1 MKTIKIENMKKTR
14 AKRYLF
20 FAGILILICV
30 LMLYNAISKNNFYK
44 NATFEQ
50 VQGEVVNIEI
60 EEATD
65 TTSEYYVITLK
76 DQTEPLKLAT
86 EYNPDLK
93 KIKDN
98 AKAGDIIE
106 LTYDKDLLTIYRA
119 KVGETQL
126 YDIIADTMKSN
137 DNMVVFY
144 IFVAV
149 VAIAMGVVNFI
160 TFKKE
165 PNTTE
170 IDYIKYIIN
179 NNQAI
184 TTGMLKN
191 NSKSLHLIRMD
202 GILNKC
208 LVGAMLI
215 ILFIMLLG
223 KTFGE
228 NQTLLLIICL
238 CGLALL
244 FVIYILIK
252 PRMYS
257 KHLDTFVNDYI
268 DAIKTGEQ
276 KEERTLFLKKEGLK
290 VQKDDKQYF
299 FDYHELNLFAV
310 AAYSKTNAPV
320 NIFIC
325 SFLPDKEEYAEV
337 QDFIIP
343 LSRDIYQDIIDNSIL
358 VEGFEELFNNLLSE
372 CQENIKE
379 VKDGCFVKYYN

>member
-1 MKTIKIENMKKTR
+1 
-14 AKRYLF
+14 
-20 FAGILILICV
+20 
-30 LMLYNAISKNNFYK
+30 
-44 NATFEQ
+44 
-50 VQGEVVNIEI
+50 
-60 EEATD
+60 
-65 TTSEYYVITLK
+65 
-76 DQTEPLKLAT
+76 
-86 EYNPDLK
+86 
-93 KIKDN
+93 
-98 AKAGDIIE
+98 
-106 LTYDKDLLTIYRA
+106 
-119 KVGETQL
+119 
-126 YDIIADTMKSN
+126 MKSN

-149 VAIAMGVVNFI
+149 VAITMGVLNII

-184 TTGMLKN
+184 TTAMLKN
-191 NSKSLHLIRMD
+191 DSKSLHLVRMD
-202 GILNKC
+202 GIINKC
-208 LVGAMLI
+208 LIGAMLI
-215 ILFIMLLG
+215 VLFVMLLG
-223 KTFGE
+223 KSFGG
-228 NQTLLLIICL
+228 NQTILLIVCL
-238 CGLALL
+238 GVLALL
-244 FVIYILIK
+244 VALYILLK

-257 KHLDTFVNDYI
+257 KHLETFVNDYI

-290 VQKDDKQYF
+290 VQKDDQQYF

-325 SFLPDKEEYAEV
+325 SFLPDKEEYADV

-358 VEGFEELFNNLLSE
+358 IEGFDELFNNLLVE